1 MIDVRTLT
9 KMALLLALMCI
20 SAFLS
25 FPNPLTPGMMT
36 TLLTLIMCLV
46 GFLLQPKQAFI
57 VLAGY
62 VILASFVPV
71 YVGGRIANIFG
82 PTGGYILSWP
92 IAYTVLSLLKGH
104 TSSFWQYT
112 WRSIVIT
119 IPLVHI
125 GGIAGYM
132 LFTGMGLHQ
141 LWAAFLLVSAPFIP
155 TDIVK
160 CIIAAWLA
168 TKIKI

>member
-1 MIDVRTLT
+1 MTDVKKLT
-9 KMALLLALMCI
+9 KMALLLALLCI
-20 SAFLS
+20 SAFIS

-46 GFLLQPKQAFI
+46 GFMLKPRDAFI

-62 VILASFVPV
+62 VILASLVPV
-71 YVGGRIANIFG
+71 YVGGRVANIFG

-92 IAYTVLSLLKGH
+92 IAYTILSALKGKA
-104 TSSFWQYT
+104 TFLNYS

-119 IPLVHI
+119 VPLVHI
-125 GGIAGYM
+125 GGIVGYM
-132 LFTGMGLHQ
+132 IFAGMGINQ